1 MNKFIKQQLEK
12 IKLPSSNYNENST
25 QIIFYKQ
32 INNKELLK
40 VNGFYRIKVSNFLL
54 KESKLSSNWNNGV
67 FLKCNVLDICVIKIL
82 NNMIQVNAV
91 ELDETTNTQT
101 ENKYMGFWIPV
112 SEITIL
118 GEYKV

>member
-1 MNKFIKQQLEK
+1 MNKFIKQQLER

-101 ENKYMGFWIPV
+101 KNKYMGFWIPV

>member
-1 MNKFIKQQLEK
+1 MNRFIKQQLEK

>member
-91 ELDETTNTQT
+91 EIDETTNTQT
-101 ENKYMGFWIPV
+101 ENKYMDFWIPV

>member
-1 MNKFIKQQLEK
+1 MNRFIKQQLEK

-91 ELDETTNTQT
+91 EIDETTNTQT
-101 ENKYMGFWIPV
+101 ENKYMDFWIPV

>member
-91 ELDETTNTQT
+91 ELDETTNTQA